1 MAHTTEQKIKLLVLY
16 DILCKNTD
24 EDHALNTDE
33 IIAMLA
39 EKNIKVARRK
49 FYLNVQNGTMNAK
62 MEKIADYIEFGTKNY
77 KTIELQKFGFSRELS
92 LYVLKK
98 HVECLEFIDNE
109 LDKINFGKLF
119 DEFNKENA
127 LYEELKEYQYLKI

>member
-39 EKNIKVARRK
+39 EKNIKVARK
-49 FYLNVQNGTMNAK
+49 V
-62 MEKIADYIEFGTKNY
+62 
-77 KTIELQKFGFSRELS
+77 
-92 LYVLKK
+92 
-98 HVECLEFIDNE
+98 
-109 LDKINFGKLF
+109 
-119 DEFNKENA
+119 
-127 LYEELKEYQYLKI
+127 